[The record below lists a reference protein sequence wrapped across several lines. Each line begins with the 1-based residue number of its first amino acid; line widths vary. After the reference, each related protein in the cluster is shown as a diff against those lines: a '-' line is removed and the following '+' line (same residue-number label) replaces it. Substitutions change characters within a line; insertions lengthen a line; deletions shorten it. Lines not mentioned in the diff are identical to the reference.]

1 MRAVAGAWR
10 IPAMSR
16 RACAV
21 SAAWRGASRRTWP
34 AAACERWSRHVAPS
48 RPIVSALLARLGRLG
63 RGLLLGGWL
72 DGGGG
77 LVGGGALGRALLGGG
92 LLARRRA
99 LGLGG
104 LGDVVGGGSRGLL
117 GLRRGDGRDGRWA
130 ALARLGGRGHEV
142 LLGLRGTLEGRL
154 ARHGVV
160 DEQTAQL
167 VEVGRDRLALAV
179 EVLDLTGCRGA
190 LALGLVHR
198 LGERLLGVL
207 ARFRDDAVG
216 VAASVREQL
225 LGLVLGV
232 PAHLLGTLESLRD
245 TRLGLRGVL
254 LGVRDEL
261 LGLGAR
267 GLVPLGVGALGLLA
281 ATGDLD
287 LGVGK
292 RTAGLLAQRLGLRAG
307 RRKQL
312 TRLALGLRREALDL
326 EAGALAPLVR
336 LALGGLAQL
345 VRLALRRPA
354 QLVGLALGTLPQRG
368 RVLLGLAAQLGDL
381 GLGGRAQGSDLLLGL
396 RARLGRLALSRRAD
410 EGRVLVRLG
419 AQVLRLGRDALLE
432 RVRI

>member
-1 MRAVAGAWR
+1 
-10 IPAMSR
+10 
-16 RACAV
+16 
-21 SAAWRGASRRTWP
+21 
-34 AAACERWSRHVAPS
+34 
-48 RPIVSALLARLGRLG
+48 
-63 RGLLLGGWL
+63 GLLG
-72 DGGGG
+72 
-77 LVGGGALGRALLGGG
+77 
-92 LLARRRA
+92 RRRA

-104 LGDVVGGGSRGLL
+104 LGDVVGGGPRGLL

-130 ALARLGGRGHEV
+130 ALARLGGRGLEV

-190 LALGLVHR
+190 LTLGLVHR

-261 LGLGAR
+261 LGLGA
-267 GLVPLGVGALGLLA
+267 LGLLA

-312 TRLALGLRREALDL
+312 ARLALGLRREALDL
-326 EAGALAPLVR
+326 EAGALAQLVR

-345 VRLALRRPA
+345 VRLALGGLA
-354 QLVGLALGTLPQRG
+354 QLVR
-368 RVLLGLAAQLGDL
+368 
-381 GLGGRAQGSDLLLGL
+381 
-396 RARLGRLALSRRAD
+396 
-410 EGRVLVRLG
+410 
-419 AQVLRLGRDALLE
+419 
-432 RVRI
+432 